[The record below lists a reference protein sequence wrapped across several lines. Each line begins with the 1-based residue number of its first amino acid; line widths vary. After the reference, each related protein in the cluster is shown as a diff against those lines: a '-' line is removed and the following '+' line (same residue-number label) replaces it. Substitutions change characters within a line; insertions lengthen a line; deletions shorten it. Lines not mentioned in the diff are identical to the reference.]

1 MARIRRI
8 LGLARAVIG
17 LLISLASLIKLILS
31 LVGEATNYTARCS
44 APTTTSSS
52 SRTAHRS
59 SSPPRWAGRWGR
71 RCMLRCAV
79 AGGPPRYFYHLR
91 TGGHVGALSEH
102 LHNLC
107 FATLDISRFFDSVTR
122 AKIHR
127 ALRSIG
133 IAHDRAWEIT
143 QKSTVEKTLR
153 QRDLAFRMG
162 SSSPRCWLRWPSTA
176 APSVG
181 R

>member
-1 MARIRRI
+1 MLGTYDHKFVLPNGSQVFVPSALGRQVGTAMHAAVRR
-8 LGLARAVIG
+8 
-17 LLISLASLIKLILS
+17 
-31 LVGEATNYTARCS
+31 
-44 APTTTSSS
+44 
-52 SRTAHRS
+52 
-59 SSPPRWAGRWGR
+59 RWR
-71 RCMLRCAV
+71 
-79 AGGPPRYFYHLR
+79 PPRYFYHLR

-153 QRDLAFRMG
+153 QRDLAFRLG
-162 SSSPRCWLRWPSTA
+162 SSSPPSSLRWPLPA